1 MKLSPDLVKKQAAEA
16 HDRPIKDTRAAELA
30 EEVGR
35 LNARVAGV
43 ADGALGP
50 FDEPAHFPLALERLR
65 DRWPE

>member
-1 MKLSPDLVKKQAAEA
+1 MKLSSDLIQKQAAEA
-16 HDRPIKDTRAAELA
+16 HDRPIEDARTAELA

-35 LNARVAGV
+35 LNARIAGV